1 MGIVGNILL
10 VAFVIVCVL
19 IVLLVLVQDDGKN
32 GMGLMGG
39 RGTAA
44 FGSHSASVL
53 SKTTGVLVVLFFVI
67 SIGIAKINAPSGK
80 PPKDSQTETQATTT
94 VEEGGSL
101 ADDEAASASN

>member
-10 VAFVIVCVL
+10 VAFVIICVL

-44 FGSHSASVL
+44 FGSHSANVL
-53 SKTTGVLVVLFFVI
+53 TKTTGVLVVLFFVI
-67 SIGIAKINAPSGK
+67 SIGLAKINAPSGK
-80 PPKDSQTETQATTT
+80 PGKIDQSESQTTTT

-101 ADDEAASASN
+101 ADDDAASATN

>member
-53 SKTTGVLVVLFFVI
+53 SKTTGVLVVIFFVI
-67 SIGIAKINAPSGK
+67 SIGLAKINAPSGK

>member
-67 SIGIAKINAPSGK
+67 SIGLAKINAPSGK

>member
-1 MGIVGNILL
+1 
-10 VAFVIVCVL
+10 
-19 IVLLVLVQDDGKN
+19 
-32 GMGLMGG
+32 MGLMGG

-67 SIGIAKINAPSGK
+67 SIGLAKINAPSGK

>member
-67 SIGIAKINAPSGK
+67 SIGLAKINAPSGK

-101 ADDEAASASN
+101 ADDEVASASN